1 MGGMA
6 GGKLAGAV
14 CEAGGFGMIGVGL
27 GHVNNLENFLQ
38 EQYPLAG
45 ASRVGVGFI
54 TWAQERQQDLI
65 DMAIDLAPPAIMLS
79 FGEPGSYMKRIRG
92 AGILAIC
99 QVQTVQMAR
108 KVLAEGADIVI
119 AQGTEAGGHAGQRST
134 FALVPAVAD
143 AASKENPD
151 AIVAAAGGI
160 ADGRGLAAALML
172 GADGVLIGTRFAAAT
187 ECLRVDDASK
197 KRMLETTGDE
207 TLRSSVWDVVRDIPW
222 PKEFT
227 GRAIA
232 NAMSREWNDRQEEL
246 AQNVSAKAR
255 YAAAPSVGE
264 IAYQTVWAGEALD
277 MIHAIEPA
285 GAIIERVVAEAKLA
299 LARTFD

>member
-1 MGGMA
+1 
-6 GGKLAGAV
+6 
-14 CEAGGFGMIGVGL
+14 
-27 GHVNNLENFLQ
+27 
-38 EQYPLAG
+38 
-45 ASRVGVGFI
+45 VGFI